1 MAFVT
6 GLLLIDA
13 PASALNNLGNIPG
26 ERLDNTSGVKVIR
39 VGTSIYERQSY
50 PYVSAQ
56 SFRYW
61 LRTTAER
68 RVEGWQAAPMYR
80 EDKIAYTDSN
90 PILWWDDDLF
100 GYMRAPKKL
109 TKEQQAAG
117 NAPERK
123 TEVVDTVT
131 RVSPFRVSTL
141 VSIAPVDITN
151 DFGVMSRHEG
161 NPVPFEHQMYRTT
174 LQGLFSLDLNA
185 CGTFSYRNKAG
196 YRNLDAVR
204 LEQAKQKQLEHLEAG
219 KLYRLPLEERI
230 RRVQALFEGMA
241 LLEGGAKQALHYTD
255 VAPAF
260 CLLAVTRGGNH
271 IFGHLVGADK
281 LGRPTIKRDA
291 LREALTTMGD
301 EILSPVYVGW
311 TRGYLDEQREQ
322 FEQEIA
328 TFTERPIIVRH
339 PRDAYRAFVSDL
351 AKTENAFWLR

>member
-1 MAFVT
+1 MTFVT

-13 PASALNNLGNIPG
+13 PASALNNLGDIPG
-26 ERLDNTSGVKVIR
+26 ERLGNTSGVKVIHTGMST
-39 VGTSIYERQSY
+39 VGQSY

-56 SFRYW
+56 AFRYW
-61 LRTTAER
+61 LRTTAEKR
-68 RVEGWQAAPMYR
+68 EGWKAAPMYR

-90 PILWWDDDLF
+90 PIRWWDDDLF

-117 NAPERK
+117 NAPQRA
-123 TEVVDTVT
+123 TELVDTVT

-141 VSIAPVDITN
+141 VSIAPVEIVN
-151 DFGVMSRHEG
+151 DFGVLSRHEG

-174 LQGLFSLDLNA
+174 LQGLFSLDLHT

-196 YRNLDAVR
+196 YRNLDDIR
-204 LEQAKQKQLEHLEAG
+204 QKLAIEEQLEHLQNEKA
-219 KLYRLPLEERI
+219 YRLPLDERI
-230 RRVQALFEGMA
+230 RRVKALFESMA

-281 LGRPTIKRDA
+281 HGKPTIKLDV
-291 LREALTTMGD
+291 LREALTTMND
-301 EILSPVYVGW
+301 EILSPIYVGW

-328 TFTERPIIVRH
+328 TLTERPIIVRH
-339 PRDAYRAFVSDL
+339 PRNAYRAFIADL
-351 AKTENAFWLR
+351 AVAENASWLK